1 MITSLDIHNYAIIE
15 QLKLDFSK
23 GLTIITGETGAGK
36 SILLGALGLIMGE
49 RSDRKMFY
57 RKDKKCIIEG
67 TFQVKPYQLQ
77 PFFDE
82 HELDYDDEVI
92 IRREITVAGK
102 SRAFVNDTPVTLDIL
117 RKLTGALIDLHR
129 QFDTQDINDVSFQLR
144 MIDAL
149 AGNKEQV
156 KKYTQDYKSYIAKKR
171 ELANL
176 ITQNSQAAKELDFLN
191 FQINELAQAEL
202 ILDEDTKLEAAMKKM
217 DNAES
222 IQATLGKVVST
233 LSGEDKSVQATLRN
247 IATDLAKIAKFEP
260 KIQEQASILDGLIL
274 DFEAVADNLEET
286 LSETEVSPEEAIET
300 RARLDLIYRLQKKH
314 QALNVDGLIDIF
326 KDLSSQ
332 AKTFTDLGD
341 KIATLQTETD
351 KLKEQLTKKA
361 TALSNKRK
369 KVAPGFEKTVSKGL
383 QDLSMPH
390 ALLKIDFKTKE
401 DLGATGI
408 DDVSFLFS
416 ANKGGELLPVQG
428 VASGGEL
435 SRLALVTKSLVAGA
449 IPLPT
454 IIFDE
459 IDAGVSGDVALRMG
473 QILEKL
479 AKGHQVVVITH
490 SPQVAAKAHT
500 HYFIY
505 KKDEA
510 THTTTKVKQLTQEE
524 RIKSIAVMLSQNPPS
539 DAALTNAK
547 ELMSTSVN

>member
-15 QLKLDFSK
+15 HLQLDFSN

-49 RSDRKMFY
+49 RADRKMFY

-67 TFQVKPYQLQ
+67 VFQVKPYNLLA
-77 PFFDE
+77 FFEE
-82 HELDYDDEVI
+82 HELDFDDEVI
-92 IRREITVAGK
+92 IRREITVSGK
-102 SRAFVNDTPVTLDIL
+102 SRAFVNDTPVNLDIL

-156 KKYTQDYKSYIAKKR
+156 KKYAQDYKSYNLKKR
-171 ELANL
+171 ELAKL
-176 ITQNSQAAKELDFLN
+176 IEQNSQAAKELDFLN
-191 FQINELAQAEL
+191 FQINELTQAEL
-202 ILDEDTKLEAAMKKM
+202 VVGEDNKLEASMKKM
-217 DNAES
+217 DNSES
-222 IQATLGKVVST
+222 IQATLSKVVNT
-233 LSGEDKSVQATLRN
+233 LSGEEKSVQVTLRN
-247 IATDLAKIAKFEP
+247 IASDLAKIANFDP
-260 KIQEQASILDGLIL
+260 KIQQQAAILDGLTL
-274 DFEAVADNLEET
+274 DFEAVADNLQEI
-286 LSETEVSPEEAIET
+286 LSDTEFSPQEAAET

-314 QALNVDGLIDIF
+314 QAINVDGLIAIF
-326 KDLSSQ
+326 NNLSNQ
-332 AKTFTDLGD
+332 AKAYTDLGD
-341 KIATLQTETD
+341 SIDALQKET
-351 KLKEQLTKKA
+351 KSLKDLLLKKA
-361 TALSNKRK
+361 TTLSNKRK
-369 KVAPGFEKTVSKGL
+369 KVAPGFETTVSKGL

-390 ALLKIDFKTKE
+390 AILKIDFQVKE
-401 DLGATGI
+401 VLGPTGI
-408 DDVSFLFS
+408 DDINFLFS

-510 THTTTKVKQLTQEE
+510 THTATKVKKLSQEE

-539 DAALTNAK
+539 DAALLNAK
-547 ELMSTSVN
+547 ELISN

>member
-15 QLKLDFSK
+15 QLQLDFSD

-49 RSDRKMFY
+49 RADRKMFY

-77 PFFDE
+77 PFFSDY
-82 HELDYDDEVI
+82 ELDYDDEVI
-92 IRREITVAGK
+92 IRREITVSGK

-149 AGNKEQV
+149 SGNKDIV

-171 ELANL
+171 ELSKL
-176 ITQNSQAAKELDFLN
+176 IAQNSQAAKELDFLN

-202 ILDEDTKLEAAMKKM
+202 IPNEDTKLEAAMKKM
-217 DNAES
+217 DNSES
-222 IQATLGKVVST
+222 IQATLGKIVST
-233 LSGEDKSVQATLRN
+233 LNGEEKSVQSTLQN
-247 IATDLAKIAKFEP
+247 IASDISKIAKFEP
-260 KIQEQASILDGLIL
+260 KIQEQAGILDGLIL
-274 DFEAVADNLEET
+274 DFEAVADNLEDA
-286 LSETEVSPEEAIET
+286 LSDTEFSPEEALET

-326 KDLSSQ
+326 NNLSIQ
-332 AKTFTDLGD
+332 AKAFNDLGD
-341 KIATLQTETD
+341 SIAALQSETE
-351 KLKEQLTKKA
+351 KLKQQLIKKA
-361 TALSNKRK
+361 TTLSNKRK

-383 QDLSMPH
+383 QELSMPH
-390 ALLKIDFKTKE
+390 AILKIDFQPKE
-401 DLGATGI
+401 ELGMTGL

-473 QILEKL
+473 QILENL
-479 AKGHQVVVITH
+479 ANGHQVVVITH

-505 KKDEA
+505 KKDEE
-510 THTTTKVKQLTQEE
+510 THTTTKVKKLTQDE

-539 DAALTNAK
+539 KAALLNAK
-547 ELMSTSVN
+547 ELVDS

>member
-1 MITSLDIHNYAIIE
+1 MITSLHIHNYAIIE
-15 QLKLDFSK
+15 HLELDFSK

-49 RSDRKMFY
+49 RADRKMFY

-67 TFQVKPYQLQ
+67 TFDVQAYQLQ
-77 PFFDE
+77 PFFE
-82 HELDYDDEVI
+82 AHELDYDKEVI

-144 MIDAL
+144 MVDAL
-149 AGNKEQV
+149 AGNKEAV
-156 KKYTQDYKSYIAKKR
+156 KSYSKDYKTYIAKQK
-171 ELANL
+171 ELADL
-176 ITQNSQAAKELDFLN
+176 IQKNSLAAKELDFLN
-191 FQINELAQAEL
+191 FQINELNQAQL
-202 ILDEDTKLEAAMKKM
+202 IPNEDSQLEAAMKRM

-222 IQATLGKVVST
+222 IQATLSTVVNT
-233 LSGEDKSVQATLRN
+233 LQADDHSVQSILRN
-247 IATDLAKIAKFEP
+247 LAGDLNKIAKFDP
-260 KIQEQASILDGLIL
+260 RIQEQATILDGLIL
-274 DFEAVADNLEET
+274 DFEAVAENLQDI
-286 LSETEVSPEEAIET
+286 LSETEFSPEEAVQT
-300 RARLDLIYRLQKKH
+300 RSRLDLIYRLQKKH
-314 QALNVDGLIDIF
+314 QALDVAGLLEILD
-326 KDLSSQ
+326 DLSGR
-332 AKTFTDLGD
+332 AKAFTDLGEN
-341 KIATLQTETD
+341 IAQLEQETQ
-351 KLKEQLTKKA
+351 KLKSGLLKKA
-361 TALSNKRK
+361 QTLSKKRK
-369 KVAPGFEKTVSKGL
+369 KVAPNFEKTISDRL
-383 QDLSMPH
+383 RDLSMPN
-390 ALLKIDFKTKE
+390 AILKIDFQDKKE
-401 DLGATGI
+401 PGPTGI
-408 DDVSFLFS
+408 DEIQFLFT
-416 ANKGGELLPVQG
+416 ANKGGDLLPVQG
-428 VASGGEL
+428 IASGGEL

-510 THTTTKVKQLTQEE
+510 THTITKVKKLTPQE
-524 RIKSIAVMLSQNPPS
+524 RIQSIAVMLSQNPPS
-539 DAALTNAK
+539 QAALMNAE
-547 ELMSTSVN
+547 ELVKN

>member
-1 MITSLDIHNYAIIE
+1 MITSLAIHNYAIIDE
-15 QLKLDFSK
+15 LQLDFSD

-49 RSDRKMFY
+49 RADRKMFY

-149 AGNKEQV
+149 AGNKEQI
-156 KKYTQDYKSYIAKKR
+156 KKYTQDYKTYISKKR
-171 ELANL
+171 ELAQL
-176 ITQNSQAAKELDFLN
+176 IAQNNQAAKELDFLN
-191 FQINELAQAEL
+191 FQINELAQAQL
-202 ILDEDTKLEAAMKKM
+202 VPDEDTKLEAAMKKM
-217 DNAES
+217 DNSES
-222 IQATLGKVVST
+222 IQATLGKIVNT
-233 LSGEDKSVQATLRN
+233 LNGEDNSVQAVLQN
-247 IATDLAKIAKFEP
+247 IAADLAKIAKFDP
-260 KIQEQASILDGLIL
+260 KIQEQATILDGLIL
-274 DFEAVADNLEET
+274 DFEAVADNLAEV
-286 LSETEVSPEEAIET
+286 LSDTEFSPEEAAET

-326 KDLSSQ
+326 NDLSGQ
-332 AKTFTDLGD
+332 AKAFNDLGD
-341 KIATLQTETD
+341 TINALQEETK
-351 KLKEQLTKKA
+351 KLKDQLIKKA
-361 TALSNKRK
+361 NILSDKRK

-383 QDLSMPH
+383 QELSMPH
-390 ALLKIDFKTKE
+390 AILKIDFQTKE
-401 DLGATGI
+401 ELGPTGI
-408 DDVSFLFS
+408 DDISFLFS

-473 QILEKL
+473 QILENL
-479 AKGHQVVVITH
+479 ANGHQVVVITH

-510 THTTTKVKQLTQEE
+510 THTATKVKKLTPEE

-539 DAALTNAK
+539 DAALLNAK
-547 ELMSTSVN
+547 ELIST